1 MRCGAVRRW
10 RWCAVTMAGGATAD
24 CHDACREHARVCRN
38 TSVHMGSLG
47 MVSQRC
53 GLHGR
58 QGWSWVSPRRVEQCG
73 AVQCGRAMGW
83 ARARLSQRKTS

>member
-73 AVQCGRAMGW
+73 AW